1 MRTTEMFGI
10 GGTNQLSRCPVRDCD
25 RAIRSWRL
33 WRRQPA
39 ERAADIDVYFPVL
52 MRFATLVPAADWERS
67 DMAIFAAWGQWARTL
82 LHGWAHGDR
91 DARSTL
97 VTEVAL
103 DAWCRKAN
111 LAWEALAEVE
121 PEWCRR
127 YAKLVRGS
135 GLALPLA
142 ASEITEFDIAV

>member
-1 MRTTEMFGI
+1 MLGAR
-10 GGTNQLSRCPVRDCD
+10 GGSGVTARCPVDDCH
-25 RAIRSWRL
+25 RPIRSWRL

-39 ERAADIDVYFPVL
+39 QRAADVDIFFPIL
-52 MRFATLVPAADWERS
+52 SRFAAYVPSEVWDPV
-67 DMAIFAAWGQWARTL
+67 DLAIFAAWGQWARTL

-127 YAKLVRGS
+127 YAKVVRGS